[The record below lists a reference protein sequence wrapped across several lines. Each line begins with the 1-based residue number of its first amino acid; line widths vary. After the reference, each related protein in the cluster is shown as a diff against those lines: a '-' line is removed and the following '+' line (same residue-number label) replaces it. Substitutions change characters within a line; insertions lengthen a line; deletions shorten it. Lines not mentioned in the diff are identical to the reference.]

1 MPAQY
6 EQDRIRREDVQEL
19 LRRVSVSANPA
30 YSQRFPEEMPCR
42 IQVVLRDGEALVKES
57 RDYPGFVSQPMSWE
71 MVSKKFNLLAAG
83 SAAEAERNA
92 LINAVADLE
101 NTRIRDLMRLLTSIG
116 VPSGVGSAKHA

>member
-1 MPAQY
+1 
-6 EQDRIRREDVQEL
+6 
-19 LRRVSVSANPA
+19 
-30 YSQRFPEEMPCR
+30 
-42 IQVVLRDGEALVKES
+42 
-57 RDYPGFVSQPMSWE
+57 MSWE